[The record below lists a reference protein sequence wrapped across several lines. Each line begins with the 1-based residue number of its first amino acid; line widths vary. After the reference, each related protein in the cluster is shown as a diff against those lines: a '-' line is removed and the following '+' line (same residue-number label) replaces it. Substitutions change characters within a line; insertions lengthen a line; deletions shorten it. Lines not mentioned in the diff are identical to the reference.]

1 MNIKDEMA
9 KVEAEITALEPS
21 VIGNNI
27 NVKHSMFITMID
39 GKITSHLSQ
48 TSMQTCDICKAVPSE
63 MNDLKKIQE

>member
-27 NVKHSMFITMID
+27 NVKHSMTMID